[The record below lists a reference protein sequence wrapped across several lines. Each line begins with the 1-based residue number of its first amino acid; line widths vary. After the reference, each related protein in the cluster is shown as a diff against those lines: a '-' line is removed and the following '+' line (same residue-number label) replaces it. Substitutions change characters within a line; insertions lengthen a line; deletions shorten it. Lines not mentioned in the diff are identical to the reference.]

1 MKVQIE
7 TVKKYLK
14 QYASFNY
21 DEFIFDSWL
30 VGQKEVSLDEL
41 KRMLEAATKKTSVD
55 FATSEIVY
63 LFYKASFIDET
74 VAKYDTTVDIQIEK
88 EVEFDRRKIARRI

>member
-30 VGQKEVSLDEL
+30 VGQKKVSLDEL
-41 KRMLEAATKKTSVD
+41 
-55 FATSEIVY
+55 
-63 LFYKASFIDET
+63 
-74 VAKYDTTVDIQIEK
+74 
-88 EVEFDRRKIARRI
+88 

>member
-21 DEFIFDSWL
+21 DEFIIKAL
-30 VGQKEVSLDEL
+30 KEKITISAKTLGEEVLDFL
-41 KRMLEAATKKTSVD
+41 G
-55 FATSEIVY
+55 
-63 LFYKASFIDET
+63 
-74 VAKYDTTVDIQIEK
+74 
-88 EVEFDRRKIARRI
+88 